1 MAFTVTFPTS
11 AVLPT
16 VEATADWI
24 QQRGEPLE
32 SLPSG
37 CLQLRALDLRIDVEP
52 ERVRAH
58 LNVSEELSL
67 TRVVD
72 LLFELS
78 LFLAADVRLT
88 GVGEVS
94 RGALWMRL
102 ADDQDRL
109 RIANALKR
117 ADDVGKM
124 EEVGKRLWQ
133 VVSAVRPG
141 CDDRW
146 DQQHGRIVELKEV
159 GSADG
164 ISLADAAWHADDPAA
179 GDVIPVPVEGSVH
192 TLAWRW
198 LSEAYPGLAEAEH
211 TLY

>member
-11 AVLPT
+11 AELPSASA
-16 VEATADWI
+16 VAEWI
-24 QQRGEPLE
+24 RQRGEPLDE
-32 SLPSG
+32 LPEG
-37 CLQLRALDLRIDVEP
+37 CLQLRALDLRVERDD
-52 ERVRAH
+52 ERVRA
-58 LNVSEELSL
+58 LITVTIQLPL

-72 LLFELS
+72 LLFDLS
-78 LFLAADVRLT
+78 IFLGADVRLT

-102 ADDQDRL
+102 ADDQDRS
-109 RIANALKR
+109 RIASALLR
-117 ADDVGKM
+117 ANGVGRM

-146 DQQHGRIVELKEV
+146 DQQHERIVELKEV
-159 GSADG
+159 GAVDG
-164 ISLADAAWHADDPAA
+164 ISLGDAAWHTDEPAA
-179 GDVIPVPVEGSVH
+179 GDVIPVPVEGSIH

-211 TLY
+211 TLH